1 VSNLRENLAL
11 DFGDVF
17 NSFKNLQ
24 AFSDFTG
31 TFSQETDNVNLLI
44 NPKSIVIK
52 AITPSGKIVA
62 DIIGITKKVNR
73 IQVGR
78 IFSLCVLKEYCKKGI
93 ATHLLKLLEE
103 EFYLNSI
110 RKVVL
115 EVSALNVIAQQFYQR
130 HGYFI
135 TSSILPNFYNDGS
148 DAFVMNK
155 NLL

>member
-1 VSNLRENLAL
+1 MNYCRANLTDLLSIEQMEKDCFQTEA
-11 DFGDVF
+11 F
-17 NSFKNLQ
+17 NRRLIK
-24 AFSDFTG
+24 
-31 TFSQETDNVNLLI
+31 NLLI